1 MKKFH
6 TFISNQPNIG
16 LLILRVVIGIVFVTH
31 GVMKLNSI
39 EMTAGFFSKI
49 GIPAAGFF
57 AWVVGLVETVGG
69 VALILGL
76 GTTVVTAL
84 LGIVMLVAIFS
95 AKLSAGFISGYE
107 YDLTLL
113 AGLASLLLQGSG
125 KYSLDHKF
133 CNCESCKYDGA
144 SEAKQVKQ

>member
-6 TFISNQPNIG
+6 TFISNQPSIG

-39 EMTAGFFSKI
+39 DMTAGFFSKI

-57 AWVVGLVETVGG
+57 AWVVALVETVGG
-69 VALILGL
+69 AALILGI
-76 GTTVVTAL
+76 GTTIVAIL

-95 AKLSAGFISGYE
+95 AKLSSGFVGGYE
-107 YDLTLL
+107 FDVTLF

-125 KYSLDHKF
+125 KYSLDSKF
-133 CNCESCKYDGA
+133 CDCESCQCDG
-144 SEAKQVKQ
+144 SCESKPGQK